1 MKTKKL
7 FSVILVLLMLLSVFP
22 LTASAYSKEQAT
34 LTFTE
39 SGITE
44 TVSGSGY
51 SIDGASLKITSDGT
65 YRITGSCSEGTVE
78 VAKSLTNV
86 TLILDNL
93 TLSSSNTAPI
103 IVKKSSSV
111 LMKLVGT
118 STITNNEDASKETTD
133 PDNFEGA
140 AIKVKSGSS
149 LSIFGD
155 GTLNAVGNAK
165 NAIKG
170 GAESSL
176 TVDGGTIKA
185 TAVNNGIGFDGSI
198 VINAGTFD
206 VTSGNDGIKS
216 EPDEGDTASAGT
228 VTINGG
234 SFTINAQGDG
244 IVAAEKL
251 TVNNGTFD
259 IKTLD
264 GYKSSGFNKDTM
276 SCKGLKASG
285 NNNNETAPTNELVI
299 NGGTFNLNTADDAI
313 HSDGYCDITG
323 GTFKIYTGDDGVHAD
338 ATLTLGTENGYERDP
353 EIYIYSSYE
362 GLEGAVVNAYSGKY
376 YVKASDDG
384 INAAG
389 GSSNGTQGQQGGD
402 SFRPGGNRPGQGS
415 FNPGGQS
422 QSTGN
427 YSLNIYG
434 GSFYVDCEGDGLDS
448 NGALNLLGGDIT
460 VLSMRS
466 GGDNSPLDADGTVT
480 INGATVFAAGSR
492 GMGVNLS
499 GSSQKAYT
507 SSSSYNSGTVINVTS
522 SGTTLRSEKL
532 VRNINY
538 LLYSAPSLGSCS
550 VSTSASVDS
559 CKSNAFAHNWD
570 DGTTENGVIKYTCQ
584 DCGAVERKSIAKSA
598 TVTEYVEDDTVIT
611 PTENTTVYTATF
623 NTDEHA
629 SIEVYYTQDYK
640 TASETNAKTA
650 VARNSDTGE
659 SDGTGEGQINFRVV
673 TDDGYKVE
681 SVNVDGTY
689 KNLKDLSLTELIDNL
704 YRITKVASDLTITV
718 TTTAET
724 GEEEADKGYNI
735 SFVTDENSSIN
746 FYYTQDYKA
755 ASETGVTTAVSRNST
770 SGVPDSTGDGQVNF
784 AVVAA
789 DGYEIDTVTV
799 DGSYKN
805 LKTPA
810 ELGTENIYRVTKVA
824 GDLTITVK
832 TKGKTSEETT
842 EAQTIEPTTES
853 STQEPAET
861 SLTNPVTEATATE
874 AAEPTSTEA
883 TKSTEPATTEA
894 AEPTSTEATKST
906 EPATTEAAEPTSTE
920 ATETAAASVTEVT
933 EPSVQETTQAPATES
948 TEQPTSSSTEAT
960 EAAEAQASKDDFKTV
975 DSKIKTSKTEEIAG
989 STFGALKARATNIK
1003 KQALTL
1009 KWNKI
1014 SGAVKYVIYANKC
1027 GTSNKYKM
1035 LATVSGSKS
1044 SVKVTNVAGKKLKK
1058 GTYYKFLIVAVD
1070 KNGKVIS
1077 TSKTIHVA
1085 TKGGKV
1091 GNYKSV
1097 TTAAKNNKV
1106 ALKAGKTFKL
1116 KAKAVAQSKK
1126 LTVRKHRGIKYESS
1140 DKKIATVNSKGKIT
1154 AKKKGTCYIYAYAQS
1169 GAYKRIK
1176 VTVK

>member
-1 MKTKKL
+1 MVVIQEITCFNGKRLEDNKMKTKKL
-7 FSVILVLLMLLSVFP
+7 FSVILAVLMMLSVFP
-22 LTASAYSKEQAT
+22 LSASAYSKEQAT
-34 LTFTE
+34 LTFT
-39 SGITE
+39 SGGITE

-51 SIDGASLKITSDGT
+51 TINGTSLSITSDGT

-78 VAKSLTNV
+78 VGKGLTNV

-93 TLSSSNTAPI
+93 TLSSANTAPI

-118 STITNNEDASKETTD
+118 TTVTNNEEASKETTD

-140 AIKVKSGSS
+140 AIKVNSNSN
-149 LSIFGD
+149 LTIFGD

-170 GAESSL
+170 GAESTL

-198 VINAGTFD
+198 VINAGNFD
-206 VTSGNDGIKS
+206 VASGNDGIKS
-216 EPDEGDTASAGT
+216 EPDAGDTASAGT

-251 TVNNGTFD
+251 TINNGTFD

-285 NNNNETAPTNELVI
+285 NNNNETAPTNQLII
-299 NGGTFNLNTADDAI
+299 NGGTFNLNTADDAV
-313 HSDGYCDITG
+313 HSDAYCDITG

-338 ATLTLGTENGYERDP
+338 STLTLGTENGYERDP

-362 GLEGAVVNAYSGKY
+362 GLEGAVVNAYSGKF
-376 YVKASDDG
+376 YVVASDDG
-384 INAAG
+384 INSAG
-389 GSSNGTQGQQGGD
+389 GSSNGTQGQQGND
-402 SFRPGGNRPGQGS
+402 QFRPGGNRPGQGG

-422 QSTGN
+422 QSTGA
-427 YSLNIYG
+427 YALNIYG
-434 GSFYVDCEGDGLDS
+434 GSFYVDCEGDGLDA

-460 VLSMRS
+460 VLSMRG
-466 GGDNSPLDADGTVT
+466 GGDNSPIDSDGTVT
-480 INGATVFAAGSR
+480 INGATIFAAGSR

-499 GSSQKAYT
+499 TSSQKAYT
-507 SSSSYNSGTVINVTS
+507 STNSYNAGTVVNVTS
-522 SGTTLRSEKL
+522 SGATLRSEKL

-538 LLYSAPSLGSCS
+538 LLYSAPNLGNCS
-550 VSTSASVDS
+550 VTTSSSLDS

-570 DGTTENGVIKYTCQ
+570 NGTADNGVIKYTCK
-584 DCGAVERKSIAKSA
+584 DCNAVERKSIAPSA
-598 TVTEYVEDDTVIT
+598 SVTEYTEDDTVIT

-629 SIEVYYTQDYK
+629 SIDIYYTQDY
-640 TASETNAKTA
+640 TSANETGAKTA
-650 VARNSDTGE
+650 IARNSDTGE

-673 TDDGYKVE
+673 TDEGYKVE
-681 SVNVDGTY
+681 SVTVDGTY

-704 YRITKVASDLTITV
+704 YRITKVASDLNITV

-724 GEEEADKGYNI
+724 GNEEADKGYNI
-735 SFVTDENSSIN
+735 SFVTDEKSSVNI
-746 FYYTQDYKA
+746 YYTQDYTTA
-755 ASETGVTTAVSRNST
+755 NETGVTTAVSRNST
-770 SGVPDSTGDGQVNF
+770 SGVPDSTGEGQVNF
-784 AVVAA
+784 AVAVA

-799 DGSYKN
+799 DGNYKS

-824 GDLTITVK
+824 GDLTINVT
-832 TKGKTSEETT
+832 TKEKSSTDNTEASTASPTT
-842 EAQTIEPTTES
+842 EPLTQEPTES
-853 STQEPAET
+853 ST
-861 SLTNPVTEATATE
+861 TA
-874 AAEPTSTEA
+874 PSTEA
-883 TKSTEPATTEA
+883 STTVP
-894 AEPTSTEATKST
+894 
-906 EPATTEAAEPTSTE
+906 
-920 ATETAAASVTEVT
+920 
-933 EPSVQETTQAPATES
+933 ETTSSSATES
-948 TEQPTSSSTEAT
+948 TEQPTTSATTESSDSD
-960 EAAEAQASKDDFKTV
+960 KDDFKTV
-975 DSKIKTSKTEEIAG
+975 DTKIKTSKTEEIAG

-1003 KQALTL
+1003 KKSLAL
-1009 KWNKI
+1009 KWNKVT
-1014 SGAVKYVIYANKC
+1014 GAVKYVIYANKC
-1027 GTSNKYKM
+1027 GTSNKYKK
-1035 LATVSGSKS
+1035 LATVSSSKRS
-1044 SVKVTNVAGKKLKK
+1044 LKVTKAAGKKLKK
-1058 GTYYKFLIVAVD
+1058 GTYYKFLVVAVD

-1091 GNYKSV
+1091 GNYKGV

-1106 ALKAGKTFKL
+1106 TLKIGKTFKL

-1126 LTVRKHRGIKYESS
+1126 LKVKKHRAVKYESS
-1140 DKKIATVNSKGKIT
+1140 DKNIATVNSKGKIT
-1154 AKKKGTCYIYAYAQS
+1154 AKKKGSCYIYVYAQS
-1169 GAYKRIK
+1169 GAFKKIK